1 MDNSNLIIKII
12 LLSIIL
18 YGIIDQFEYN
28 NKIVIIFF
36 IANLFIIQ

>member
-28 NKIVIIFF
+28 NNSNHIFY
-36 IANLFIIQ
+36 